1 MSEEKKGSGT
11 DRKISRRS
19 ALKLTGAIAAAVA
32 AGAVG
37 GYEVNKPTLSGR
49 QAVTLTETS
58 VMRTTV
64 TSAFPTALGTSA
76 ATVDLR
82 PLINQAGLKVRNETD
97 GAPCA
102 VHALTFLIEY
112 MYATRFISNLSQEY
126 LQYVTFQVE
135 KPPMNGEGKNF
146 WALNIGYQKWGVVPY
161 AYVPNQDTVPANI
174 PNSIL
179 NTGRNGLRLNPVFI
193 KDWAYTEATQ
203 DQLNQVVKFLDQNIP
218 VAIGMLWP
226 KNLKMSGVGGVN
238 LMEVPTAVNKWDVVD
253 DGHAVALVGYKRD
266 PLFPG
271 NGYFI
276 FRNSWGEDWCDHGYG
291 YMPFEYVLKYANDLF
306 AYQMPAA

>member
-1 MSEEKKGSGT
+1 MRDRQMSEEKKESVT
-11 DRKISRRS
+11 DRKINRRS
-19 ALKLTGAIAAAVA
+19 ALKLTGGLAAAIV
-32 AGAVG
+32 AGAV
-37 GYEVNKPTLSGR
+37 YAPE
-49 QAVTLTETS
+49 
-58 VMRTTV
+58 V
-64 TSAFPTALGTSA
+64 TSASSTASGTSTA
-76 ATVDLR
+76 DVDLR

-218 VAIGMLWP
+218 VAIGCLWP
-226 KNLKMSGVGGVN
+226 NDSPNFATSMIGGVN
-238 LMEVPTAVNKWDVVD
+238 LMEVPTAANKWDVVN
-253 DGHAVALVGYKRD
+253 DGHAVALVGYGRGSQ
-266 PLFPG
+266 FPG

-276 FRNSWGEDWCDHGYG
+276 YRNSWGENWGDHGYG

-306 AYQMPAA
+306 AYQMPTV